1 MVRTLAAF
9 LAVLALLP
17 ALWAEDKPKHRPAT
31 ITGEYRALVA
41 EYSKAEKE
49 SDQAYK
55 KAKSDAERQK
65 VRAAYLRTRSEFTGR
80 FLTFAEE
87 HPKDKEALL
96 ALFFVLHPDTEAE
109 ARYLDAAARLIL
121 KDHVA
126 SDRLTNPPILQMV
139 DDSPAAER
147 LLRGVLEKSP
157 HRAIRAQAGLSL
169 ALILNGRPH
178 PRQAAAR
185 LPGNAAALAK
195 EAEEL
200 FERVATK
207 YADIKEV
214 AEKAKGELF
223 EIRHLAVGKT
233 TPDIRGK
240 DSDDREFK
248 LSDYRGK
255 VVVLDFWAEW

>member
-1 MVRTLAAF
+1 MVRTWTAF

-17 ALWAEDKPKHRPAT
+17 ALCAEDKPKQRPAT
-31 ITGEYRALVA
+31 ITGEYRALEA
-41 EYSKAEKE
+41 EYVKAEKE

-55 KAKSDAERQK
+55 KAKTDAERQK
-65 VRAAYLRTRSEFTGR
+65 VRAIYLRTRSEFTGR

-87 HPKDKEALL
+87 HAKDEEALL
-96 ALFFVLHPDTEAE
+96 ALFHVLHPDTEAE

-121 KDHVA
+121 KDHIA

-147 LLRGVLEKSP
+147 LLRGMLEKSP
-157 HRAIRAQAGLSL
+157 HRAIRAQAGLRL
-169 ALILNGRPH
+169 GLILNGRAH
-178 PRQAAAR
+178 PRQAAVR
-185 LPGNAAALAK
+185 PPGNAAALAK

-200 FERVATK
+200 FERVARE
-207 YADIKEV
+207 YVGIGEL
-214 AEKAKGELF
+214 AEKAKSELF
-223 EIRHLAVGKT
+223 EMRHLAVGKT
-233 TPDIRGK
+233 APDIRGK
-240 DSDDREFK
+240 DGDERDFK